1 MVELNSGL
9 DSMVT
14 ARAESNVEARGRSFV
29 IRDISV
35 NVNVRLSARHNIHWK
50 MTIENISY
58 EILATSSIV
67 YIENDATGFLTAQ
80 FAFSVPIA
88 VLTSFFPLFSL
99 AFPRHPLSRS
109 DHLVLHRYTIHR
121 RPPEGSRTISNRLA
135 TFSKVSH

>member
-35 NVNVRLSARHNIHWK
+35 NVNVRLSARHIHWK
-50 MTIENISY
+50 MTIENFSY
-58 EILATSSIV
+58 EILATSSII

-80 FAFSVPIA
+80 FAFSVPRHIHIA
-88 VLTSFFPLFSL
+88 VVFAIDLVFPPFFSRFPTPPAL
-99 AFPRHPLSRS
+99 AL
-109 DHLVLHRYTIHR
+109 
-121 RPPEGSRTISNRLA
+121 
-135 TFSKVSH
+135 